1 MTLKKAH
8 YFDWDPSY
16 LPPALARQ
24 LLFVGIYD
32 GHGGSTVSQFLRLEL
47 HGLFESAH
55 KSHVPDVFE
64 WAKEQDG
71 YFRRFKGGAIAPW
84 IDPDRPE
91 AKRDLD
97 LEARATLT
105 FFEVGGTM
113 TVCLTLSNIYSSRS
127 TKHYRQ
133 SL

>member
-1 MTLKKAH
+1 M
-8 YFDWDPSY
+8 
-16 LPPALARQ
+16 
-24 LLFVGIYD
+24 
-32 GHGGSTVSQFLRLEL
+32 SQFLRLEL

-55 KSHVPDVFE
+55 KSQVPDVFA

-84 IDPDRPE
+84 IHPEKPE

-105 FFEVGGTM
+105 FFEVS
-113 TVCLTLSNIYSSRS
+113 SNPVDIIVWLLNEYVSIY
-127 TKHYRQ
+127 
-133 SL
+133 

>member
-1 MTLKKAH
+1 MTLNPEELQLTLKKAH

-105 FFEVGGTM
+105 FFEVGGNYDN
-113 TVCLTLSNIYSSRS
+113 VSYSV
-127 TKHYRQ
+127 
-133 SL
+133 